1 MTRYS
6 DRQQG
11 LSTLETIDSKRAD
24 YLLIHYSCES
34 FYDKEDG
41 KSPRITSI
49 AVRKFDDGQT
59 DLFAIHKTAEIMGI
73 SFSEI
78 EENYDKI
85 EKAMLDKF
93 FQFVQPNSGK
103 KWIHWNMR
111 DNNYGFK
118 AIEHRFEVLGGFPT
132 RIDDQNKI
140 DLSRLLIHLYGKRY
154 IGNPRMIKLME
165 HNQIN
170 QKDFLNG
177 QEEAQ
182 AFENQNYIKLSMSTA
197 SKVDLFS
204 NFLTQ
209 AIDKKLL
216 VLTKKSE
223 LNGTSLIGKWYNFK
237 ESFFY
242 KPFTALLGII
252 VGILIERFIISRI
265 F

>member
-6 DRQQG
+6 DRQEG
-11 LSTLETIDSKRAD
+11 LATLKTIDLNRKD

-34 FYDKEDG
+34 FYNKEDG

-59 DLFAIHKTAEIMGI
+59 DLFAIHKTAEIKGI
-73 SFSEI
+73 PFSEI
-78 EENYDKI
+78 ENNYDEI

-111 DNNYGFK
+111 DTNYGFK
-118 AIEHRFEVLGGFPT
+118 AIEHRYEVLGGFPT

-140 DLSRLLIHLYGKRY
+140 DLSRLFIHLYGKRY

-165 HNQIN
+165 YNQIN

-177 QEEAQ
+177 QEEAE
-182 AFENQNYIKLSMSTA
+182 AFANRNYIKLSMSTA

-204 NFLTQ
+204 NYLTQ
-209 AIDKKLL
+209 AIDKKLM
-216 VLTKKSE
+216 VLTKKWE
-223 LNGTSLIGKWYNFK
+223 LNGTSIIGKWYSFK
-237 ESFFY
+237 ETIFY
-242 KPFTALLGII
+242 KPLVLIVNIIIGI
-252 VGILIERFIISRI
+252 VLERFFISR
-265 F
+265 FF